1 MQRLFSMFPTGL
13 PGLALLLLRFSVAVA
28 VVVSSYRQD
37 PLGWL
42 QATAIVLAIA
52 LLAGY
57 MTPIAAAVALTVH
70 GFIWFSLA
78 PESTAWACIVSLDAI
93 ALALVG
99 PGAYSVDAYVFGRR
113 VVVLPPP

>member
-13 PGLALLLLRFSVAVA
+13 PGLALLLLRSAVA
-28 VVVSSYRQD
+28 IAVVGSSYVQH

-42 QATAIVLAIA
+42 QATAILLAIA

-57 MTPIAAAVALTVH
+57 MTPIAAVVALTVQ
-70 GFIWFSLA
+70 GFIWFELTV
-78 PESTAWACIVSLDAI
+78 ETTAWAAIVSLDAI
-93 ALALVG
+93 AIALVG
-99 PGAYSVDAYVFGRR
+99 PGAYSVDAYLFGRR